1 MTVLLDLSVREISGC
16 AWVTGTK
23 EADTDTEHSTSHPEV
38 SSFPLREAMCQTKK
52 HLLYEVQ
59 RSHITKNLP
68 LLLLESVES
77 RLPTRQR
84 CRLLLPLLLLRLHF
98 YSVFHSVSDD
108 FLLVWGGKKS
118 SKIKN
123 GLAKT
128 QQRKINHHQTT
139 ASVFTASF
147 IGLWH
152 TF

>member
-52 HLLYEVQ
+52 ASSVWSSKVTHHKE
-59 RSHITKNLP
+59 SPSSTSWIGPEPTSDSPALP
-68 LLLLESVES
+68 PS
-77 RLPTRQR
+77 PAAAFA
-84 CRLLLPLLLLRLHF
+84 PPP
-98 YSVFHSVSDD
+98 
-108 FLLVWGGKKS
+108 FLLGLPQCFWWFPVGVGEN
-118 SKIKN
+118 KIKN

>member
-1 MTVLLDLSVREISGC
+1 MTVLLDLSVREIAGC

-52 HLLYEVQ
+52 ASSVWSSK
-59 RSHITKNLP
+59 SHITKNLP
-68 LLLLESVES
+68 LLLLESVQS

-108 FLLVWGGKKS
+108 FLLVWEKK
-118 SKIKN
+118 KIKN